1 MARTESSTATA
12 NATTTKQL
20 KKVENMTV
28 ENAENAADTN
38 AQPSSWFGHTIK
50 PNQTEDIKA
59 SNNINEP
66 KVDTTLEQKKEEKQ
80 EEKKVDTNN
89 FEKRYL
95 DTRKA
100 FQKTKN
106 KTLYANGQLSDIE
119 ADILTLKEYLG
130 GADIDDDTDLKTKFD
145 SLMSKINDGKRVLT
159 TDDIDLSDV
168 EDLAKKI
175 TEEIETTEE
184 EKLLKEVDA
193 KIKAKINDYS
203 EFKKDSE
210 LKDKIDAFYQLFN
223 KSSEEKQKE
232 YLVTLK
238 TNNIADIIDFMA
250 EEGGDYIQNVV
261 SPIKKHG
268 NATQYISSLNKT
280 IEKLEQENKSLKQDL
295 EKRGTSSVASIKS
308 TSNNNLKTNASSASL
323 GWFGR

>member
-1 MARTESSTATA
+1 
-12 NATTTKQL
+12 
-20 KKVENMTV
+20 MTV
-28 ENAENAADTN
+28 ENVENN
-38 AQPSSWFGHTIK
+38 VS
-50 PNQTEDIKA
+50 NQKIGIFA
-59 SNNINEP
+59 GNNIQE
-66 KVDTTLEQKKEEKQ
+66 TQKKEEQILPESNIINEPKQ
-80 EEKKVDTNN
+80 EEKKVDVSN

-106 KTLYANGQLSDIE
+106 KTLYASGQLNDIE
-119 ADILTLKEYLG
+119 TDFLKLKEYLG
-130 GADIDDDTDLKTKFD
+130 GADIDDDPDLKTTFD

-184 EKLLKEVDA
+184 QKLLKEVDA
-193 KIKAKINDYS
+193 KIKAKIDDYS

-232 YLVTLK
+232 YLVMLK

-280 IEKLEQENKSLKQDL
+280 IEQLTQENNTLKQEL
-295 EKRGTSSVASIKS
+295 ESRGTSKFASVKS
-308 TSNNNLKTNASSASL
+308 TSSNEVTNALRNNNKL
-323 GWFGR
+323 GWFGK

>member
-1 MARTESSTATA
+1 
-12 NATTTKQL
+12 
-20 KKVENMTV
+20 MTV
-28 ENAENAADTN
+28 ENIENVENATN
-38 AQPSSWFGHTIK
+38 ANAQPSQPSSWFGHTAQPQEK
-50 PNQTEDIKA
+50 KEPNKSSEQKL
-59 SNNINEP
+59 
-66 KVDTTLEQKKEEKQ
+66 DTALEQKQEAPK
-80 EEKKVDTNN
+80 EEKKVETNN

-106 KTLYANGQLSDIE
+106 KTLYANGQLNDIE
-119 ADILTLKEYLG
+119 ADILTLREYLG
-130 GADIDDDTDLKTKFD
+130 GADIDDDVELKAKFD
-145 SLMSKINDGKRVLT
+145 ALTSKINDGKRILT

-168 EDLAKKI
+168 EDIAKKI
-175 TEEIETTEE
+175 TEELETTEE
-184 EKLLKEVDA
+184 EKLLKEIDA
-193 KIKAKINDYS
+193 KIKAKIDDYS
-203 EFKKDSE
+203 EFKKDNE

-232 YLVTLK
+232 YLVMLK
-238 TNNIADIIDFMA
+238 TSNIADIIDFMA

-268 NATQYISSLNKT
+268 NATQYINSLTKT

-295 EKRGTSSVASIKS
+295 EKRGTSSIASLKS
-308 TSNNNLKTNASSASL
+308 TSNNNLKQNTTSASL

>member
-1 MARTESSTATA
+1 
-12 NATTTKQL
+12 
-20 KKVENMTV
+20 MTV
-28 ENAENAADTN
+28 ENVENTTDAN

-50 PNQTEDIKA
+50 SNQTENIKTP
-59 SNNINEP
+59 NNTNES
-66 KVDTTLEQKKEEKQ
+66 KVDTTLAQKQEEKQ

-106 KTLYANGQLSDIE
+106 KTLYASGQFNDIE
-119 ADILTLKEYLG
+119 TDILKLKEYLG
-130 GADIDDDTDLKTKFD
+130 GADIDDDTDLKTTID
-145 SLMSKINDGKRVLT
+145 SLMSKINDGKRILT
-159 TDDIDLSDV
+159 TDDIDLSDI
-168 EDLAKKI
+168 EDIAKKI

-184 EKLLKEVDA
+184 QKLLKEVDA
-193 KIKAKINDYS
+193 KIKAKIDDYS

-232 YLVTLK
+232 YLVMLK

-280 IEKLEQENKSLKQDL
+280 IEKLEQENKSLRQDL
-295 EKRGTSSVASIKS
+295 EKRGTSSITSIKS
-308 TSNNNLKTNASSASL
+308 TSNNNLKTNANNVSL

>member
-1 MARTESSTATA
+1 
-12 NATTTKQL
+12 
-20 KKVENMTV
+20 MTV
-28 ENAENAADTN
+28 ENIENVENATN
-38 AQPSSWFGHTIK
+38 VNTQPSQPSSWFGHTTPPQEKKEPSK
-50 PNQTEDIKA
+50 P
-59 SNNINEP
+59 S
-66 KVDTTLEQKKEEKQ
+66 EQKLDVATEQKQETAQ
-80 EEKKVDTNN
+80 EEKKVETNN

-106 KTLYANGQLSDIE
+106 KTLYANGQLNDIE
-119 ADILTLKEYLG
+119 ADILTLREYLG
-130 GADIDDDTDLKTKFD
+130 GADIDDDIELKAKFD
-145 SLMSKINDGKRVLT
+145 ALTSKINDGKRILT

-168 EDLAKKI
+168 EDSAKKI
-175 TEEIETTEE
+175 TEELETTEE
-184 EKLLKEVDA
+184 EKLLKEIDA
-193 KIKAKINDYS
+193 KIKAKIDDYS
-203 EFKKDSE
+203 EFRKDNE

-232 YLVTLK
+232 YLVMLK

-268 NATQYISSLNKT
+268 NATQYINSLTKT

-295 EKRGTSSVASIKS
+295 EKRGTSSIASLKS
-308 TSNNNLKTNASSASL
+308 TSNNNLKQNTTGASL

>member
-1 MARTESSTATA
+1 M
-12 NATTTKQL
+12 TT
-20 KKVENMTV
+20 
-28 ENAENAADTN
+28 ENAKNTADTVDTVDTVDTN
-38 AQPSSWFGHTIK
+38 IQPSSWFGHTTTK
-50 PNQTEDIKA
+50 SNQ
-59 SNNINEP
+59 S
-66 KVDTTLEQKKEEKQ
+66 KEEKTFDDASEIKVDVALKQKQ
-80 EEKKVDTNN
+80 EETQEKKQGDTNN

-119 ADILTLKEYLG
+119 TDILTLKEYLG
-130 GADIDDDTDLKTKFD
+130 GADIDDDIDLKTKFD
-145 SLMSKINDGKRVLT
+145 SLMSKINDSKRILT
-159 TDDIDLSDV
+159 TDDIDLSDI
-168 EDLAKKI
+168 EDIAKKV
-175 TEEIETTEE
+175 TEEIEITEE
-184 EKLLKEVDA
+184 EKLLKEIDT
-193 KIKAKINDYS
+193 KIKAKIDDYS
-203 EFKKDSE
+203 EFKKDNE

-232 YLVTLK
+232 YLVMLK

-268 NATQYISSLNKT
+268 NATQYINSLNKM
-280 IEKLEQENKSLKQDL
+280 IEKLEQENKSLRQDL
-295 EKRGTSSVASIKS
+295 EKRGTSSIASVKS
-308 TSNNNLKTNASSASL
+308 VSNNNLKTSTINNNL